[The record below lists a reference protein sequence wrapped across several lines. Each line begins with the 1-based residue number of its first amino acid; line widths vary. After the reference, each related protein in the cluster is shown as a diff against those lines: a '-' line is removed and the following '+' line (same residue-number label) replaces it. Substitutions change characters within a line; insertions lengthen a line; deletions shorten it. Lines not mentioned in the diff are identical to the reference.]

1 MADVAGIK
9 PGDIVAAVKG
19 QKVQAP
25 MEAKVLMFGEVGELL
40 TITVERDNKEM
51 EFTYKRM
58 PYVEMITNISK

>member
-1 MADVAGIK
+1 
-9 PGDIVAAVKG
+9 
-19 QKVQAP
+19 